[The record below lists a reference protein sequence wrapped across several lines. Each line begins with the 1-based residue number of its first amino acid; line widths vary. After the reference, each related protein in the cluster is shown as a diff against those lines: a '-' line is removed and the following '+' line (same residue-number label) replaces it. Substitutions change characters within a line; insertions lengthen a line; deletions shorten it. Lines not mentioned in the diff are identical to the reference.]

1 MQRTSVWPMLWQKGR
16 IEENA
21 PKQVSPGS
29 FPTHRSLQH
38 QHWIRLM
45 NHKGHNLFPIWP
57 FSMGTAVAH
66 GGVSTLLAFI
76 LVAFSNSYVYLTFF
90 KVPRWDSTS
99 ARTLI
104 WWGHLRR
111 FKEIINLLNYL
122 ISGRYQH
129 NPSSKYRVWKQHMFY
144 PFKMFLCIVVIDL
157 FRLDSNQTYC
167 FTINL
172 SQMFLCVVVFGL
184 VRPDVYP
191 MIPTILLFHCCYT
204 VVTI

>member
-45 NHKGHNLFPIWP
+45 NHKGHNLFLIWP

-90 KVPRWDSTS
+90 KVSRWDSTR
-99 ARTLI
+99 ACILI

-122 ISGRYQH
+122 ISWRYQH
-129 NPSSKYRVWKQHMFY
+129 NPGSKYWVWKQHLFY
-144 PFKMFLCIVVIDL
+144 RLTFTDVSMWYLASLDQTLTRL
-157 FRLDSNQTYC
+157 FTSFSLGFYRC
-167 FTINL
+167 F
-172 SQMFLCVVVFGL
+172 
-184 VRPDVYP
+184 YA
-191 MIPTILLFHCCYT
+191 
-204 VVTI
+204 